1 MSQVSEC
8 LSISLNNGV
17 AVLEIDRPPHNFF
30 DVELIT
36 RIARSVT
43 ELNGIDACRAMVLT
57 SRGKIFC
64 AGADFSGGKQIEP
77 GAIYT
82 AALPIFRRTKPLIA
96 AVQGP
101 AIGGGLGLA
110 VAADFRIVA
119 PEARF
124 QANFVRIGLHPG
136 FGLTHT
142 LPRLVG
148 AQIANDL
155 MLTGRRVDGREA
167 MTLGLAD
174 RLAETY
180 ELKNA
185 AVSFAETIA
194 SGAPL
199 AIKTIQTALIA
210 GLAEEVEK
218 AMARELLE
226 QQRLFATEDF
236 REGVAAT
243 RDKRPPQF
251 KGC

>member
-1 MSQVSEC
+1 MSAVTEC
-8 LSISLNNGV
+8 LSISLNRGV
-17 AVLEIDRPPHNFF
+17 AVLEMDRPPHNYF
-30 DVELIT
+30 DLELIT

-43 ELNGIDACRAMVLT
+43 ELNEIDACRAMVLT
-57 SRGKIFC
+57 SRGKTFC
-64 AGADFSGGKQIEP
+64 AGADFRSGVQVDA
-77 GAIYT
+77 GAVYG

-96 AVQGP
+96 AVQGA

-110 VAADFRIVA
+110 VAADFRVVA

-142 LPRLVG
+142 LPRLLG
-148 AQIANDL
+148 ARIASDL
-155 MLTGRRVDGREA
+155 LLTGRRVDGREA
-167 MTLGLAD
+167 VELGLAD
-174 RLAETY
+174 RLAETL

-194 SGAPL
+194 EGAPL
-199 AIKTIQTALIA
+199 AIKSIQGALIA
-210 GLAEEVEK
+210 GLADEVEK
-218 AMARELLE
+218 AMARELVE
-226 QQRLFATEDF
+226 QRRLFATEDF
-236 REGVAAT
+236 REGVLAT

>member
-1 MSQVSEC
+1 MSVANDC
-8 LSISLNNGV
+8 LSITLNRGV

-30 DVELIT
+30 DLELIT
-36 RIARSVT
+36 RIARSIT

-57 SRGKIFC
+57 SRGKVFC
-64 AGADFSGGKQIEP
+64 AGADFGGGVQIDA
-77 GAIYT
+77 GAIYS

-110 VAADFRIVA
+110 VAADFRFAA

-142 LPRLVG
+142 LPRLLG
-148 AQIANDL
+148 TQAASDML
-155 MLTGRRVDGREA
+155 LTGRRVDGREA
-167 MTLGLAD
+167 LSLGLAD
-174 RLAETY
+174 RLAEVY
-180 ELKNA
+180 DLKNA

-199 AIKTIQTALIA
+199 AIASIQSALVA
-210 GLAEEVEK
+210 GLADEVEK
-218 AMARELLE
+218 AMAREWIE
-226 QQRLFATEDF
+226 QQRLFATDDF
-236 REGVAAT
+236 REGVLAT